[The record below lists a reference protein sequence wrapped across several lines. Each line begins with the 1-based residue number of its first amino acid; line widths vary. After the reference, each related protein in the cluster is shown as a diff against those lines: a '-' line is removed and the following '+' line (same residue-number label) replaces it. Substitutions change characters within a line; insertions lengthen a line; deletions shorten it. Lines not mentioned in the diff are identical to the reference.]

1 MEGAVM
7 VASTVV
13 TVDAAD
19 QINFVDTAEN
29 IGDRVDVISDGVLWY
44 VSGVGLTSGSI
55 TATG

>member
-1 MEGAVM
+1 MEGSLV
-7 VASTVV
+7 VAGAAV